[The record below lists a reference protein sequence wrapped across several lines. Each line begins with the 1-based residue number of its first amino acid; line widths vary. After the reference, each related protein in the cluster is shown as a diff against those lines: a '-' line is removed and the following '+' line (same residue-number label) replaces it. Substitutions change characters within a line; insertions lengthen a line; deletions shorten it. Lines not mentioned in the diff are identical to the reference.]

1 MWKRKRVVHIY
12 YGTQL
17 LTMVKEIK
25 FTSRGKL
32 KANKQ
37 TFRLMKLPRQ
47 REINIACSIL
57 FEGPSF
63 KYFVLHVYLR
73 YMWKSEN

>member
-1 MWKRKRVVHIY
+1 MEKEKGGAYILWNTTFNDGKRDKIY
-12 YGTQL
+12 KWRET
-17 LTMVKEIK
+17 E
-25 FTSRGKL
+25 
-32 KANKQ
+32 NKQ
-37 TFRLMKLPRQ
+37 TFRLMKSPRH